1 MCGSN
6 YKHRY
11 GDDDFR
17 TTEHCIGPWTNHREH
32 NIVLDLGPQN
42 IVFFDQGQD
51 MECQLGDVIEK
62 VISKRGQGGGAQVS
76 QRCGGQESRKA
87 ARVWHV

>member
-1 MCGSN
+1 MCAAVITNIDMEMMISD
-6 YKHRY
+6 HRTLY
-11 GDDDFR
+11 
-17 TTEHCIGPWTNHREH
+17 WTLDQPQREH

-76 QRCGGQESRKA
+76 EGVVAK
-87 ARVWHV
+87 